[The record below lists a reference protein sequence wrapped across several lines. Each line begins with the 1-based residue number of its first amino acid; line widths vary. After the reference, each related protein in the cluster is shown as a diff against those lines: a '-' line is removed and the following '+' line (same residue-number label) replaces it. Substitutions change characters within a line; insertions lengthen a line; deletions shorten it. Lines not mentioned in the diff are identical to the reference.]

1 MTAVRH
7 GSHTAQ
13 EQRKDRGTC
22 LNHRG
27 PRFLSDVYMNC
38 YCSQVK
44 VQAPE
49 LQGPLMSEV

>member
-1 MTAVRH
+1 MTAVRR

-13 EQRKDRGTC
+13 EQCKHGGMC

-38 YCSQVK
+38 YCCQVK